1 MSAIIQAVTTNDVE
15 IDHAEALLA
24 AHEGDAVAALRHV
37 IAQASF
43 LHGQLLIASTFVS
56 YGAARD
62 GGHGS
67 FGSSASWTRWKLSLC
82 ACGSLI

>member
-37 IAQASF
+37 IADASF
-43 LHGQLLIASTFVS
+43 LHGQLLIASKFVS
-56 YGAARD
+56 YGAAR
-62 GGHGS
+62 GWRPR
-67 FGSSASWTRWKLSLC
+67 FVRE
-82 ACGSLI
+82 